1 MSVIYQ
7 TTITR
12 IGQSAME
19 ALGEQML
26 ITFREG
32 APADIEEFCFIHCHG
47 ELTGALQ
54 PGARCELGQH
64 CYPVTAVGSVAEQ
77 NLRELG
83 HITLRFDGL
92 REAEFPGTVH
102 VAGACT
108 GRYRAGLYFD
118 VCRLRRKNMNQ
129 VAVVIG
135 GGQTLGAFL
144 CRGLAEEGYRVAV
157 VDIQS
162 DKAANVAQEIN
173 ADFGEGM
180 AYGFGADATSE
191 QSVLALSRG
200 VDEIFGRVDLL
211 VYSAGIAKAAFISD
225 FQLGDFDRSLQVNL
239 VGYFLCAREFSR
251 LMIRDGI
258 QGRIIQINSKSGKV
272 GSKHNSGYSAAKFG
286 GVGLTQSLA
295 LDLAEYGITVHS
307 LMLGNLLKSPMFQSL
322 LPQYATK
329 LGIKPDE
336 VEQYYIDKVPLKRGC
351 DYQDVLNMLLFYA
364 SPKASYCTGQSINV
378 TGGQVMF

>member
-1 MSVIYQ
+1 
-7 TTITR
+7 
-12 IGQSAME
+12 
-19 ALGEQML
+19 
-26 ITFREG
+26 
-32 APADIEEFCFIHCHG
+32 
-47 ELTGALQ
+47 
-54 PGARCELGQH
+54 
-64 CYPVTAVGSVAEQ
+64 
-77 NLRELG
+77 
-83 HITLRFDGL
+83 
-92 REAEFPGTVH
+92 
-102 VAGACT
+102 
-108 GRYRAGLYFD
+108 
-118 VCRLRRKNMNQ
+118 MNQ

-144 CRGLAEEGYRVAV
+144 CHGLAAEGYRVAV

-173 ADFGEGM
+173 AEYGEGT

-258 QGRIIQINSKSGKV
+258 QGRIIQI
-272 GSKHNSGYSAAKFG
+272 
-286 GVGLTQSLA
+286 
-295 LDLAEYGITVHS
+295 
-307 LMLGNLLKSPMFQSL
+307 KSPMFQSL

-329 LGIKPDE
+329 LGIKPE
-336 VEQYYIDKVPLKRGC
+336 QVEQYYIDKVPLKRGC